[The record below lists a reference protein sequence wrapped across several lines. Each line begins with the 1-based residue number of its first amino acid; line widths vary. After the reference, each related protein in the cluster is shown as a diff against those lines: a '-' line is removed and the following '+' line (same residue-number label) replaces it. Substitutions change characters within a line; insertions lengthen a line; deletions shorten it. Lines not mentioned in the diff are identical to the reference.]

1 MNQFE
6 IGGTVTKIHEVQ
18 TFSKGF
24 TKRDFVVTTED
35 KYPQLLK
42 FECVKERMAL
52 LDRVREGDKVIVQ
65 FRLRGSE
72 YNGKVF
78 VNLQAYG
85 LTPAGGGEGGEAA
98 GPDGDRLP
106 REPEAEDDAD
116 AGGNMPF

>member
-6 IGGTVTKIHEVQ
+6 VSGKITKILEVQ

-24 TKRDFVVTTED
+24 TKREFVVTTED

-42 FECVKERMAL
+42 FECVKERIAL
-52 LDRVREGDKVIVQ
+52 LDAVREGDLVNVQ

-85 LTPAGGGEGGEAA
+85 VTVSGGAEGGGEG
-98 GPDGDRLP
+98 DRVP
-106 REPEAEDDAD
+106 REPESEVENNDD
-116 AGGNMPF
+116 MPF